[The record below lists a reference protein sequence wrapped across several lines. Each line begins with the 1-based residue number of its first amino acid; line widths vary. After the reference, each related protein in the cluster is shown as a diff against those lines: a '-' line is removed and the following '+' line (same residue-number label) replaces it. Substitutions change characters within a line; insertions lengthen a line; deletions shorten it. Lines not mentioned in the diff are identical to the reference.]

1 MRDDRFTG
9 WVGLLAPSVV
19 AIGLFTTPQAAS
31 ARWHHHHLFG
41 HAATSGGYGDQYY
54 TATSGH
60 RVHREVRSSSAPS
73 GATARCRD
81 SSWSFSESHRG
92 TCSHHGGVAS
102 WL

>member
-1 MRDDRFTG
+1 MRDRQFTG
-9 WVGLLAPSVV
+9 RGGLLAPLMV
-19 AIGLFTTPQAAS
+19 AIGLFTTPQAAP
-31 ARWHHHHLFG
+31 ARWHHHHLFS
-41 HAATSGGYGDQYY
+41 HAASSGSGDDYY
-54 TATSGH
+54 TAASGH